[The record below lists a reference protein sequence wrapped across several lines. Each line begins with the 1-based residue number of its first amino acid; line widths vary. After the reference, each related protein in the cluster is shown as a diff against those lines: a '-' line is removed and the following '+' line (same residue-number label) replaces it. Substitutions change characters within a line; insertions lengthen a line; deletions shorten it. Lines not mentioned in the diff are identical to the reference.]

1 MTGDHDITGR
11 DGYLII
17 DALAMAITVL
27 EQLQSK
33 DRPTTDIDD
42 MRKLLRARCG
52 DRNAEFF
59 LQEAR
64 RKLKVLLRRD
74 HLRR

>member
-42 MRKLLRARCG
+42 SASCCARGVVIATLSSFFRKQDAS
-52 DRNAEFF
+52 
-59 LQEAR
+59 
-64 RKLKVLLRRD
+64 
-74 HLRR
+74 